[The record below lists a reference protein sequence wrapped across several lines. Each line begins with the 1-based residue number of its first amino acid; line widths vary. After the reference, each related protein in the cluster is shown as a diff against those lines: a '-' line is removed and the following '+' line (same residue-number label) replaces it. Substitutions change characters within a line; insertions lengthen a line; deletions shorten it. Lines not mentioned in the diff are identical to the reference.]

1 MIYKLN
7 FRSIYFGSFGP
18 RAIVFC
24 SILNSSEKRGTR
36 IPRLVSRR
44 DCRRRKII
52 GNRFLEESADHE
64 ETRRQLLRDCFRLLF
79 EWQTH
84 SVRNNGSR
92 TRWDGFVGGRY
103 VSGGRGLREG
113 VVICIIPRLLV
124 SRGSRVHGLQ
134 LLQQIRGITL
144 CVTLSAGTYGAAHNF
159 PFK

>member
-1 MIYKLN
+1 MVLARLFSVDSQFVGETWN
-7 FRSIYFGSFGP
+7 EDS
-18 RAIVFC
+18 
-24 SILNSSEKRGTR
+24 
-36 IPRLVSRR
+36 RLVSRR

-52 GNRFLEESADHE
+52 GNRFPEESADHE
-64 ETRRQLLRDCFRLLF
+64 ETRRRLLRDCFRLLF

-103 VSGGRGLREG
+103 VSGGRGFREG

-144 CVTLSAGTYGAAHNF
+144 CVTLSAGTFDRHTISPLNEL
-159 PFK
+159 